1 MGYPLPGK
9 LYKALFKCF
18 AVSLL
23 AAMTLFVCPDQ
34 VVQAQNI
41 TSSTVQNAAPVLAFA
56 DSALSVNESSSLVF
70 LPVKLLE
77 AGNSAVSVD
86 LYFVSGSST
95 ASSQDIRGFSNQT
108 VNFTTKDTSGT
119 VRSIPVELSNDE
131 VYQGRK
137 RAVFRLQNNTSGRI
151 ISPQV
156 LTLTIVDN
164 DTPNIVIN
172 EIFADAQKPARDML
186 TEESLRV
193 SEADFIELVNNESV
207 DVDISGWVLSGQKG
221 LSYKFPQ
228 NTVIEAGRAFVLFN
242 DTVPAGNF
250 GGARLLTVQGMD
262 LPVDGDTIVLSDPRE
277 NTIYELTYS
286 DEAGAGQSLNR
297 QPGEPGEFVR
307 HATIQGSYGKRCSPG
322 MKWDGTSFGS
332 GFATGIR
339 GEEGW
344 HMIASPTRGTTF
356 KDLFQ
361 NLWTQGS
368 TGSSAPAQ
376 EPTIYTW
383 SEEAGGSFSPIT
395 DMNRELDPGKGYMIY
410 VFEDDQQQSPGI
422 QGGFPKFIR
431 TDDSENTGTVTI
443 RVTAGDHNGN
453 GVIDGM
459 EGWNLVGNPYGAE
472 LSVDALLNAFE
483 SVDPNVNANLMVW
496 EPSAG
501 SGNGAY
507 IPLSSGDAIAP
518 FQAFWVRYTNASGV
532 EGTVTLSKGDLIS
545 GSRNQE
551 SLTRRNGAENYGLTL
566 SLGDG
571 SFSDKYRLE
580 FRDSETSESDR
591 FNVFKLNSMKPDA
604 IALYGISGA
613 NRLAKNVVPLELDA
627 YMELPVGFDAQGRS
641 SLQLDWQGL
650 DRLPDYWDIRLID
663 RALDKEIDLRAARNY
678 RFTIQ
683 GTDIR
688 NESEQTTS
696 KLKPKKTDYLDTE
709 PRFLLAVSTGQVAES
724 ETVDIPETVKLNPNY
739 PNPFNP
745 TTTISY
751 ELKEEAQV
759 LLSIWNIVGQKV
771 VTLVDGMK
779 EAGEHTASWN
789 ASDMPSGLYI
799 AQLEVGGEVFIR
811 KMTLIK

>member
-9 LYKALFKCF
+9 LFKALFICF

-23 AAMTLFVCPDQ
+23 AAMTPFVCPDQ
-34 VVQAQNI
+34 VTQAQDI
-41 TSSTVQNAAPVLAFA
+41 ASSAVENARPVLVFA
-56 DSALSVNESSSLVF
+56 DSTLSVNESSSRVF

-86 LYFVSGSST
+86 LFFVSGSST
-95 ASSQDIRGFSNQT
+95 ASAQDLGNFSAQT
-108 VNFTTKDTSGT
+108 VNFTARDTSGT
-119 VRSIPVELSNDE
+119 IRSISVELSNDE
-131 VYQGRK
+131 EYEGRK
-137 RAVFRLQNNTSGRI
+137 RAVFRLQNNTSGSI
-151 ISPQV
+151 TSPQA
-156 LTLTIVDN
+156 LTLTIIDN
-164 DTPNIVIN
+164 DTPDIVIN
-172 EIFADAQKPARDML
+172 EIFADAQKNAGGML
-186 TEESLRV
+186 AGEPVRV
-193 SEADFIELVNNESV
+193 SEADFVELVNNESV
-207 DVDISGWVLSGQKG
+207 DVDVSGWVLSGQKG
-221 LSYKFPQ
+221 LSYSFPQ
-228 NTVIEAGRAFVLFN
+228 NTVIEAGKALVIFN
-242 DTVPAGNF
+242 EAVPAGNF
-250 GGARLLTVQGMD
+250 GGARLLTVHGMD
-262 LPVDGDTIVLSDPRE
+262 LPEDGDTMVLTDPLE

-297 QPGEPGEFVR
+297 QPAAQGELVR
-307 HATIQGSYGKRCSPG
+307 HATIQGSSGKRFSPG
-322 MKWDGTSFGS
+322 TKIDGTSFGS
-332 GFATGIR
+332 RFATGIR

-344 HMIASPTRGTTF
+344 HMIATPTRETTF

-361 NLWTQGS
+361 QLWTQGS

-383 SEEAGGSFSPIT
+383 SEEAGGSFSPVT
-395 DMNRELDPGKGYMIY
+395 DMNQQLDPGKGYMIY
-410 VFEDDQQQSPGI
+410 VFEDDRRQTPGI
-422 QGGFPKFIR
+422 QGGFPKVIR
-431 TDDSENTGTVTI
+431 TDNPENTGTVAI
-443 RVTAGDHNGN
+443 RVTADDYNGN

-459 EGWNLVGNPYGAE
+459 EGWNLVGNPYGTE

-507 IPLSSGDAIAP
+507 IPLSSGDVIAP
-518 FQAFWVRYTNASGV
+518 FQAFWVRYTNATGV
-532 EGTVTLSKGDLIS
+532 KGTVTLSKGDLMS
-545 GSRNQE
+545 GSRNRE
-551 SLTRRNGAENYGLTL
+551 SLAGRGGTENYGLTL
-566 SLGDG
+566 SLGDD
-571 SFSDKYRLE
+571 SYSDKYQLE
-580 FRDSETSESDR
+580 FRESESSESDR
-591 FNVFKLNSMKPDA
+591 FNVFKLNSLKPDA
-604 IALYGISGA
+604 IALYGISGG
-613 NRLAKNVVPLELDA
+613 NRLSKNVVPLESDA
-627 YMELPVGFDAQGRS
+627 YMELPVAFEAQGRS

-650 DRLPDYWDIRLID
+650 ERLPDYWDIRLID
-663 RALDKEIDLRAARNY
+663 RALDKEIDLRTARNY
-678 RFTIQ
+678 RFTLQ
-683 GTDIR
+683 GMDIR
-688 NESEQTTS
+688 NESEQTNS
-696 KLKPKKTDYLDTE
+696 ELKPKKDDYLDTE
-709 PRFLLAVSTGQVAES
+709 PRFLIAVSTGQAVES
-724 ETVDIPETVKLNPNY
+724 EIAEIPETVKLNPNY